1 MIGVVLVYRLY
12 LIKPYRAFVAT
23 RRNFESAPGP
33 FSDLAHKQGSSK
45 SLRKRESRLDPIV
58 KNKLEADPTDAS

>member
-23 RRNFESAPGP
+23 SRKFEIAPCP

-45 SLRKRESRLDPIV
+45 SLRNRESRLDPIV